1 MKLTVV
7 CWLMIPGFDGAFYV
21 YNHIVHPCLYVDM
34 QTIINWLKKQL
45 EFYLK
50 DDFLAEADKYVKA
63 HGPEALEK
71 LIASESK
78 GRVLQKDIKPV
89 QLMEE
94 KEIAAVK
101 AIPETEPNASQT
113 QAKMF
118 TVACPEIKEKSC
130 WVLPEIP
137 SDKQVQKEWTCALCQ
152 VTTTCEQNLKMHL
165 EGRRHKAACE
175 ELIKAKNQPSKAKVS
190 PASAVE
196 DSKKEPEKCASSCSS
211 PASQKKQQPFK
222 VQVSAASVAKNSDV
236 SKNDAEKCATSN
248 GTHISSEVVDLPT
261 GISDGNKA
269 DLPNEEPN
277 KFLANNTTGNRLQHK
292 ENVQD
297 QQQIGTKHAG
307 DKNPQFQC
315 TICNISCARS
325 EDLNC
330 HRSGKKHKAKV
341 SATSVAKNSDV
352 SKNDAEKCAASNGT
366 HIPSKAVDLTTGI
379 SNGNKPDLP
388 NEEPNRFLA
397 NNMAGNQLKHKE
409 NVQDQQQIGKIH
421 AGDNNPQFR
430 CTICHI
436 SCTRLEDMNCHLS
449 GKKHLAKVS
458 AASVAKNS
466 DVSKNDAE
474 KCATSNG
481 THISSEVVDLPTGIS
496 DGNEADL
503 PNEEPNKFLANNT
516 TGNRLHH
523 KENVQ
528 DQQQIGTK
536 HAGDKNPQ
544 FQCTICNISC
554 ARSEDLN
561 CHHSGKKHK
570 AKVSAALA
578 KVSATS
584 VAKKSDVTKNDAEK
598 CATSNSTHI
607 STKAVDLTTGI
618 SNGNKPDLP
627 NEEQNRFLA
636 NNMAGNQLKHK
647 ENVQDQQQIGKIHAG
662 DNNPQFQCI
671 ICNISCTG
679 LENLNCHLSGKKHLA
694 KVSAASVAK
703 NTDVSKNNAEKCASS
718 NGTHIS
724 SKAVDLT
731 TGISNGNK
739 PNLPNEETNK
749 FLANNM
755 TGYWL
760 QVQHK
765 ENVPDQQQI
774 GTKHARDENPQFQC
788 TICNISCSHSED
800 LNCHLSGKK
809 HLAKVSAASVAKNS
823 DVSKYD
829 AEKCATSN
837 GTHISSKAVDLT
849 TGVSNGTK
857 HDLPNEEPNKLLPNN
872 MAGNQL
878 KHEDKENVQDQQ
890 QIGKK
895 HAGDQNPQFQCTICN
910 VSCTRSEDL
919 NCHLWGKKHLAQIQ
933 ALNSLGQGENLLE
946 SLW

>member
-1 MKLTVV
+1 MGFAAFVKFALICFDALAWPLFALGYPLRASIQAIEANSISDTKKIVTYWVFFSMISLFEHAFMGSLQWLPFWPYMKLTVV

-21 YNHIVHPCLYVDM
+21 YNHIVHPCLYLDM

-45 EFYLK
+45 EFFLK

-118 TVACPEIKEKSC
+118 TVACPVIKEKSC

-211 PASQKKQQPFK
+211 PASQKKQQPSK
-222 VQVSAASVAKNSDV
+222 VQVSAA
-236 SKNDAEKCATSN
+236 
-248 GTHISSEVVDLPT
+248 
-261 GISDGNKA
+261 
-269 DLPNEEPN
+269 
-277 KFLANNTTGNRLQHK
+277 
-292 ENVQD
+292 
-297 QQQIGTKHAG
+297 
-307 DKNPQFQC
+307 
-315 TICNISCARS
+315 
-325 EDLNC
+325 
-330 HRSGKKHKAKV
+330 
-341 SATSVAKNSDV
+341 SVAKNSDV

-379 SNGNKPDLP
+379 SNGNKPDVP
-388 NEEPNRFLA
+388 NEDSNRFLA
-397 NNMAGNQLKHKE
+397 NNMVGNQLKIKE
-409 NVQDQQQIGKIH
+409 NVQDQQQIEKKH
-421 AGDNNPQFR
+421 AGDMNPQFR

-436 SCTRLEDMNCHLS
+436 NCTRLEDMNCHLS

-474 KCATSNG
+474 KWATSNG
-481 THISSEVVDLPTGIS
+481 THISSKVVDLPTGIS
-496 DGNEADL
+496 DGNKADL

-516 TGNRLHH
+516 TGNQLQH
-523 KENVQ
+523 KEIVQ

-561 CHHSGKKHK
+561 CHLSGKKHL
-570 AKVSAALA
+570 AKVSAA
-578 KVSATS
+578 S

-636 NNMAGNQLKHK
+636 NNMAGDQLNTRKMYK
-647 ENVQDQQQIGKIHAG
+647 TSSRLGRNMLGMRIP
-662 DNNPQFQCI
+662 NF
-671 ICNISCTG
+671 
-679 LENLNCHLSGKKHLA
+679 
-694 KVSAASVAK
+694 SAPSV
-703 NTDVSKNNAEKCASS
+703 T
-718 NGTHIS
+718 
-724 SKAVDLT
+724 
-731 TGISNGNK
+731 
-739 PNLPNEETNK
+739 
-749 FLANNM
+749 
-755 TGYWL
+755 
-760 QVQHK
+760 
-765 ENVPDQQQI
+765 
-774 GTKHARDENPQFQC
+774 
-788 TICNISCSHSED
+788 
-800 LNCHLSGKK
+800 
-809 HLAKVSAASVAKNS
+809 
-823 DVSKYD
+823 
-829 AEKCATSN
+829 
-837 GTHISSKAVDLT
+837 
-849 TGVSNGTK
+849 
-857 HDLPNEEPNKLLPNN
+857 
-872 MAGNQL
+872 
-878 KHEDKENVQDQQ
+878 
-890 QIGKK
+890 
-895 HAGDQNPQFQCTICN
+895 
-910 VSCTRSEDL
+910 
-919 NCHLWGKKHLAQIQ
+919 
-933 ALNSLGQGENLLE
+933 
-946 SLW
+946 